1 MRKKNYFSKCKLTL
15 LITVLLILGG
25 VLSVNAQDVGDEEE
39 IEFSI
44 IGDDDPTGDPGH
56 GKTPILMPHLWQNGH
71 LLDFHGKHA
80 DYVLRIVDASNTV
93 AYMAVVPSMQT
104 QVWLPTTLS
113 GTYRIELISGSLLFY
128 GYITL

>member
-1 MRKKNYFSKCKLTL
+1 MRKKLLLTL
-15 LITVLLILGG
+15 LLFSSLFLGIPTY
-25 VLSVNAQDVGDEEE
+25 AQEPEEEE

-44 IGDDDPTGDPGH
+44 DWGDPTPDTPGNP
-56 GKTPILMPHLWQNGH
+56 KTPILMPHLWKNGY
-71 LLDFHGKHA
+71 LLDFHGTHV
-80 DYVLRIVDASNTV
+80 DYLLRIVDTSNNV
-93 AYMAVVPSMQT
+93 VYMVVVPSLQT

>member
-1 MRKKNYFSKCKLTL
+1 MRKKLLLTL
-15 LITVLLILGG
+15 LLFSSLFLGIPTY
-25 VLSVNAQDVGDEEE
+25 AQEPEEEE
-39 IEFSI
+39 IEFSVT
-44 IGDDDPTGDPGH
+44 GVDPTPINPGNP
-56 GKTPILMPHLWQNGH
+56 KTPILMPHLWQNGY
-71 LLDFHGKHA
+71 LLDFHGNHA

-93 AYMAVVPSMQT
+93 VYMAVVPSMQT

>member
-1 MRKKNYFSKCKLTL
+1 MKKNILLVVIIGVALT
-15 LITVLLILGG
+15 ILPQPI
-25 VLSVNAQDVGDEEE
+25 SAQEVGDEEE

-44 IGDDDPTGDPGH
+44 DDNASGGPSIGKG
-56 GKTPILMPHLWQNGH
+56 PILVPTLWQNGY
-71 LLDFHGKHA
+71 LLDFHGTHA
-80 DYVLRIVDASNTV
+80 DYVLRILDDTANVV
-93 AYMAVVPSMQT
+93 YFAVVPSMQT

>member
-1 MRKKNYFSKCKLTL
+1 MKRIRIIIATLVAYFLC
-15 LITVLLILGG
+15 LGG
-25 VLSVNAQDVGDEEE
+25 VLPVNAQEVGDENE

-44 IGDDDPTGDPGH
+44 DDPFPGSTGYP
-56 GKTPILMPHLWQNGH
+56 KTPILMPTLWQNGY
-71 LLDFHGKHA
+71 LLDFHGTHA
-80 DYVLRIVDASNTV
+80 DYVLRIVDASDNV
-93 AYMAVVPSMQT
+93 VYMVVVPSLQT